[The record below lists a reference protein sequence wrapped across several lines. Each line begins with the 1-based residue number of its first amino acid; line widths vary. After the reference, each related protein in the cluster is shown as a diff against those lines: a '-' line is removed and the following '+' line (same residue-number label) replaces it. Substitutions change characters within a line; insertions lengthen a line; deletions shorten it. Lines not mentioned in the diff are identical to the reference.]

1 MKHFNCL
8 THCIKLTKILKI
20 VISVYINIC
29 VSTALVYVIIIT
41 WFSNEIPYIQI
52 EFQTYN

>member
-29 VSTALVYVIIIT
+29 VSTALVYVIII
-41 WFSNEIPYIQI
+41 WFSNEMPYIQI
-52 EFQTYN
+52 EFKSYN